1 MPTFTDQGLIIN
13 KIPYGESDLLITF
26 YSLNR
31 GKMTGIGKGAKRSR
45 KRFSGR
51 LELFSLVR
59 FTGFAK
65 PGINLS
71 RIDECELL
79 DPFENIQYQPQSFF
93 SGCYF
98 LEIINRCCPEFQANR
113 QIFTLLTEFF
123 GFLTMPAGRNF
134 ACQVRLFELQI
145 IALLGFAPLLDYCL
159 GCRNKASRD
168 TLFFDPEAGGLICG
182 SCHHRYPRAFPIS
195 PGTIAILNKFLQV
208 DNNLRTKLNFT
219 PRIMDE
225 TARLCRSLLRW
236 HTGQEFKSLKYL
248 DMLPQS
254 NHKAVKKNNAFF
266 RKNKTIQSHIDDL
279 KRGELP

>member
-1 MPTFTDQGLIIN
+1 MPVITDHGLIIN

-26 YSLNR
+26 YTLNR

-59 FTGFAK
+59 FTGFSK
-65 PGINLS
+65 PGISLP

-79 DPFENIQYQPQSFF
+79 DSFKEIQYQPEAFF

-113 QIFTLLTEFF
+113 QIFALLTELFE
-123 GFLTMPAGRNF
+123 FLTMPPSRNF
-134 ACQVRLFELQI
+134 ACQIRLFELQI

-159 GCRNKASRD
+159 GCRNKVTRD
-168 TLFFDPEAGGLICG
+168 RVFFDPEAGGLICQ
-182 SCHHRYPRAFPIS
+182 SCHHRHPRAFSIS
-195 PGTIAILNKFLQV
+195 RGTIAILNKFLQI
-208 DNNLRTKLNFT
+208 DSSLRKKLNFT
-219 PRIMDE
+219 PQIMDE

-236 HTGQEFKSLKYL
+236 HTGQEFKSLKYI
-248 DMLPQS
+248 DTTDQFNRKMAIESTDSLPKQF
-254 NHKAVKKNNAFF
+254 N
-266 RKNKTIQSHIDDL
+266 RM
-279 KRGELP
+279 

>member
-26 YSLNR
+26 YSLGH

-65 PGINLS
+65 PGTTLP

-79 DPFENIQYQPQSFF
+79 DSFKEIQYQPEAFF

-98 LEIINRCCPEFQANR
+98 LEIVNRCCPELQVNR
-113 QIFTLLTEFF
+113 QIFALLTELFA
-123 GFLTMPAGRNF
+123 FLTLPAGRNF
-134 ACQVRLFELQI
+134 ACQSRLFELQI
-145 IALLGFAPLLDYCL
+145 IAMLGFTPLLDYCL
-159 GCRNKASRD
+159 GCRSKVSGGRI
-168 TLFFDPEAGGLICG
+168 FFDPEAGGLICPQ
-182 SCHHRYPRAFPIS
+182 CHRQYPRAFAVS
-195 PGTIAILNKFLQV
+195 RGTIAILNKFLHI
-208 DNNLRTKLNFT
+208 DGSLRKKLNFT
-219 PRIMDE
+219 PQIMDE

-236 HTGQEFKSLKYL
+236 HTGQEFKSLKYI
-248 DMLPQS
+248 DNFGQFNRKIASESTDSLPKQTNRMS
-254 NHKAVKKNNAFF
+254 
-266 RKNKTIQSHIDDL
+266 
-279 KRGELP
+279 

>member
-1 MPTFTDQGLIIN
+1 MPIITDQGLIIN

-26 YSLNR
+26 YTLNR

-59 FTGFAK
+59 FTGFSK
-65 PGINLS
+65 PGISLP

-79 DPFENIQYQPQSFF
+79 DPFKEIQYQPEAFF

-113 QIFTLLTEFF
+113 QIFALLTELF
-123 GFLTMPAGRNF
+123 GFLTIPAGRNF
-134 ACQVRLFELQI
+134 ACQIRLFELQI

-159 GCRNKASRD
+159 GCRNKVNQD
-168 TLFFDPEAGGLICG
+168 MLFFDPEAGGLICQ

-195 PGTIAILNKFLQV
+195 RGTIAILNKFLQI
-208 DNNLRTKLNFT
+208 DSSLRKKLNFT

-236 HTGQEFKSLKYL
+236 HTGQEFKSLKYI
-248 DMLPQS
+248 DNTDRFNQKTVIKPTDSLPKQFNRMS
-254 NHKAVKKNNAFF
+254 
-266 RKNKTIQSHIDDL
+266 
-279 KRGELP
+279 

>member
-1 MPTFTDQGLIIN
+1 MPIITDHGLIIN

-26 YSLNR
+26 YTLNR
-31 GKMTGIGKGAKRSR
+31 GKITGIGKGAKRSR

-65 PGINLS
+65 RGTSLP

-79 DPFENIQYQPQSFF
+79 DPFTDIQYQPKAFF

-98 LEIINRCCPEFQANR
+98 LEIVNRCCPELQAN
-113 QIFTLLTEFF
+113 QEIFTLLTELFA
-123 GFLTMPAGRNF
+123 FLTQPAGRNF

-159 GCRNKASRD
+159 GCRSRVQQD
-168 TLFFDPEAGGLICG
+168 ILFFDPEAGGIICRK
-182 SCHHRYPRAFPIS
+182 CRHRYPRAFPIS
-195 PGTIAILNKFLQV
+195 RGTIAILNKFLRI
-208 DNNLRTKLNFT
+208 DSNLRKKLNFT
-219 PRIMDE
+219 PQIMDE

-236 HTGQEFKSLKYL
+236 HTGQEFKSLKY
-248 DMLPQS
+248 
-254 NHKAVKKNNAFF
+254 
-266 RKNKTIQSHIDDL
+266 IDDSEQISRETVIPSTDYPPRKFNRL
-279 KRGELP
+279 S